1 MPDADTS
8 ALALAG
14 QLRALGDDA
23 LVELLAAR
31 EIRETGIRDFFDLAD
46 ALLDPESIQRALAHL
61 DRPTLATLA
70 ALGEHGPASD
80 PDPAHLDAAL
90 KLALVTES
98 NGMFA
103 VPASVT
109 QRLRQWPDE
118 GLPSAAELTSVPPP
132 PAIAPVSRVDAR
144 FTDTVASERA
154 FTTTTSVAELVTSLQ
169 HESARELARGGIALP
184 DSKRLSAAMGVEL
197 DAVPSLLDI
206 ASRADLAARQDG
218 RWMPTAAAT
227 QWLLLSAPERWAT
240 LAESWMDALPADIRS
255 LLALGSHASWGERL
269 DDYTSWLYPAGGD
282 WMRERIATYTRDAEL
297 LGITADSVPSTPGSE
312 LLAKGAQPAADSMA
326 QLFPAE
332 VHTVYV
338 QHDLSIVSPGPL
350 AAGLDSRLR
359 SIADV
364 EGRGLATT
372 YRVSPAS
379 LYRAMAMGETA
390 STVREF
396 LSEISS
402 TGIPQPLDYLLNEAA
417 ARYGLVRVGA
427 IDGARAYVRSTD
439 DTLLRTLLVDQDVA
453 ALGLTR
459 AGDRLLSRFDY
470 ELVFWSLAEA
480 RYPVVAEDSSGNVV
494 VLARRQATRAA
505 ASTAHSP
512 AVTLIEKL
520 RLGSSSDPEVTGQ
533 AWLSRQLDVAI
544 RGKLGL
550 TVTVTLPDGS
560 SMDYQLEPTS
570 VAGGRLRA
578 RDRKSDIERTLP
590 LSSIV
595 AVGPAL

>member
-1 MPDADTS
+1 MPAADTS

-23 LVELLAAR
+23 LIELLAAR

-70 ALGEHGPASD
+70 DLGEHGPASD

-98 NGMFA
+98 DGVFT
-103 VPASVT
+103 VPASVAE
-109 QRLRQWPDE
+109 RLRQWPTE
-118 GLPSAAELTSVPPP
+118 GLPSLDELTSVPPP

-154 FTTTTSVAELVTSLQ
+154 FGTTTSVAELVTALQ
-169 HESARELARGGIALP
+169 HETARELARGGVALP

-197 DAVPSLLDI
+197 DAVPSLLEI
-206 ASRADLAARQDG
+206 ASRANLTARQDG

-227 QWLLLSAPERWAT
+227 EWLLLSAPERWAR
-240 LAESWMDALPADIRS
+240 LAESWMDALPADIRG

-269 DDYTSWLYPAGGD
+269 DDYTNWLYPAGGD

-297 LGITADSVPSTPGSE
+297 LGITADSVPSTPGSA
-312 LLAKGAQPAADSMA
+312 LLAGGPAPAAEAMA

-359 SIADV
+359 AIADV

-379 LYRAMAMGETA
+379 LYRAMATGETA
-390 STVREF
+390 SSVRQF

-427 IDGARAYVRSTD
+427 IDGGRAYVRSTD

-480 RYPVVAEDSSGNVV
+480 RYPVVAEDSAGRVV
-494 VLARRQATRAA
+494 VLARRQASRAA
-505 ASTAHSP
+505 PSTAHSP
-512 AVTLIEKL
+512 AVSLIEKL

-544 RGKLGL
+544 RAKLGL